1 MTLHLRKKNWKDYIR
16 SDNPAAA
23 ALLSK
28 MGYQE
33 EERIQVKKE
42 FLRMIVRMKLDPAR
56 ERLIYGFF
64 ETYLKLTEEE
74 EEKLMKEIQK
84 LPEADKIME
93 LPISYEEKGIE
104 KGIKKG
110 VRKVALEML
119 KKGSSI
125 NYIAEVTHLDND
137 EIKKLQK
144 EL

>member
-1 MTLHLRKKNWKDYIR
+1 
-16 SDNPAAA
+16 
-23 ALLSK
+23 
-28 MGYQE
+28 
-33 EERIQVKKE
+33 
-42 FLRMIVRMKLDPAR
+42 
-56 ERLIYGFF
+56 
-64 ETYLKLTEEE
+64 
-74 EEKLMKEIQK
+74 MKEIQK

-104 KGIKKG
+104 KGIKKGIEKG